1 MGDRWKSAWA
11 PNPFR
16 APIAATVKILSI
28 MTLRPLADVRTLM
41 GHLPTERREREN
53 WRYIVDQMNCPRWG
67 SIDGE
72 RRGSGPKCILDDR
85 KYRVWPRSSQR
96 PK

>member
-16 APIAATVKILSI
+16 PPIVATVKILSI

-41 GHLPTERREREN
+41 GHLPTRELAIHCGSNKSSAVGQHRRRAAWLWSEMHSR
-53 WRYIVDQMNCPRWG
+53 
-67 SIDGE
+67 
-72 RRGSGPKCILDDR
+72 
-85 KYRVWPRSSQR
+85 
-96 PK
+96 